1 MRRKPSKEPRNALY
15 AQSGGPTAVIN
26 ATAAGIILSAR
37 RARGRIARLYAARD
51 GIIGALTEDFI
62 DTHRESERAIE
73 QLAHQS
79 GAAFGTCRYKLRGIE
94 ESRAQYE
101 RLIEVFRAHDIGFF
115 FYNGGNDSQDTA
127 WKVSQIAERL
137 EYPLACIGVP
147 KTVDNDLPHTD
158 CCPGF
163 GSAAKYLATSVRE
176 AGLDVA
182 SMARTSTRVFVMEV
196 MGRNAGWLAAAT
208 GLATERAG
216 QAPHVIVFPEI
227 AFDMQAFLRRVKEV
241 VDDVGHCVVAA
252 SEGIR
257 DAGGKLLAASGSKDS
272 FGHPQLGGV
281 APLLAD
287 SVQSALGF
295 KVHWA
300 VPDYLQRSARHLA
313 SRVDVQQAMK
323 VGEGAVR
330 LALGGANAVMATIER
345 VSDTPYRWRT
355 GSVPLSE
362 VANRE
367 RRLPRNYI
375 SGDGWHI
382 TPACRRYLAPLVRG
396 EDMPPF
402 RNGLPVSLLLKNV
415 AVPRRLTTTFT
426 P

>member
-1 MRRKPSKEPRNALY
+1 
-15 AQSGGPTAVIN
+15 
-26 ATAAGIILSAR
+26 
-37 RARGRIARLYAARD
+37 
-51 GIIGALTEDFI
+51 
-62 DTHRESERAIE
+62 
-73 QLAHQS
+73 
-79 GAAFGTCRYKLRGIE
+79 
-94 ESRAQYE
+94 
-101 RLIEVFRAHDIGFF
+101 
-115 FYNGGNDSQDTA
+115 
-127 WKVSQIAERL
+127 
-137 EYPLACIGVP
+137 
-147 KTVDNDLPHTD
+147 
-158 CCPGF
+158 
-163 GSAAKYLATSVRE
+163 
-176 AGLDVA
+176 
-182 SMARTSTRVFVMEV
+182 
-196 MGRNAGWLAAAT
+196 
-208 GLATERAG
+208 
-216 QAPHVIVFPEI
+216 
-227 AFDMQAFLRRVKEV
+227 VKQV

-375 SGDGWHI
+375 TGDGWHI
-382 TPACRRYLAPLVRG
+382 TPACRRYLAPLIRG

-402 RNGLPVSLLLKNV
+402 RGGLPVPLLLKNFS
-415 AVPRRLTTTFT
+415 VPRRLETSFT